1 MDKIS
6 PADVDRALN
15 RLIIEGTEGE
25 IGQEWKARLAKVT
38 RIWEKFKEE
47 DEFQIYE
54 DIIEDKINMAERQL
68 EVFELFTMAEKWEQQ

>member
-1 MDKIS
+1 MDKIT
-6 PADVDRALN
+6 PADIDRALN

-25 IGQEWKARLAKVT
+25 IGQEWKARLAKVR
-38 RIWEKFKEE
+38 RIWERSKEE

-68 EVFELFTMAEKWEQQ
+68 EVIELFTMAEKWEQ

>member
-54 DIIEDKINMAERQL
+54 DMIEDKINMAERQL